1 MLAAEPLPPGKW
13 RDNLKSV
20 AWWFVMAILGL
31 LWLTFLVACAAAY
44 A

>member
-1 MLAAEPLPPGKW
+1 MQAAEPLPAGKW
-13 RDNLKSV
+13 RDHLKSV

>member
-1 MLAAEPLPPGKW
+1 MLAAEPLPADKW
-13 RDNLKSV
+13 RDHLKSV

-31 LWLTFLVACAAAY
+31 FWLTFLVACAAFY